1 MGTLKED
8 IKKQSD
14 WIVKA
19 FEYDGLKLDYT
30 IESIVEIDR
39 FFALNMKDGKPKKGG
54 RLSKKGFGGVLF
66 SMGSYLGETII
77 KNIDGTEW
85 LTDDNAPQ
93 GELKTAMKLPNGT
106 IIFPIQKVMMRFQN
120 GKEDS
125 IYPYVKSVTK
135 DFLIDN
141 SSIDFWK
148 IISETENQEIIK
160 KPWWKFW

>member
-54 RLSKKGFGGVLF
+54 RLSKRGFGGVLF
-66 SMGSYLGETII
+66 SMGSYVGETII
-77 KNIDGTEW
+77 RNINGTEW
-85 LTDDNAPQ
+85 LTDDNDPQ
-93 GELKTAMKLPNGT
+93 GELKVAIKLPDET
-106 IIFPIQKVMMRFQN
+106 IVFPIQKVMKRFQN
-120 GKEDS
+120 GTEDS
-125 IYPYVKSVTK
+125 IYPYIKSVTQN
-135 DFLIDN
+135 F
-141 SSIDFWK
+141 IDFSSDVDFWN
-148 IISETENQEIIK
+148 IISEAENTELPK
-160 KPWWKFW
+160 KAWWKFW